1 MKEQK
6 PIWDRK
12 KAWWTRILFV
22 LLLLFLSTAH
32 AEASEIEEEQ
42 ALKDA
47 KEAVEEALFG
57 SDGGAR
63 KYVPGREDGFF
74 QDGERG

>member
-57 SDGGAR
+57 EFGFEEVSGALESMF
-63 KYVPGREDGFF
+63 PEG
-74 QDGERG
+74 

>member
-1 MKEQK
+1 MGQK
-6 PIWDRK
+6 KSMVDKNSVWRCCC
-12 KAWWTRILFV
+12 F
-22 LLLLFLSTAH
+22 FLSTAH

-42 ALKDA
+42 ALKEA

-57 SDGGAR
+57 EFGFEEVTGALESMF
-63 KYVPGREDGFF
+63 PEEDGFF

>member
-6 PIWDRK
+6 PVWDRK
-12 KAWWTRILFV
+12 KAWWTRILFA

-42 ALKDA
+42 ALKEA
-47 KEAVEEALFG
+47 KEAV
-57 SDGGAR
+57 DR
-63 KYVPGREDGFF
+63 KSVV
-74 QDGERG
+74 